1 MTKVKLVCALAWHTS
16 DFRRN
21 NKIKDDMKVILTGAT
36 DYVGEGATS
45 IDNVR
50 TTVRKP
56 QSFYSLDGRWHNSLK
71 RGVKIVD
78 GRKVVIR

>member
-1 MTKVKLVCALAWHTS
+1 
-16 DFRRN
+16 
-21 NKIKDDMKVILTGAT
+21 MKVILTGAT

-56 QSFYSLDGRWHNSLK
+56 QSFYSLEGRWPEGEKQKQKQKQSQFE
-71 RGVKIVD
+71 
-78 GRKVVIR
+78 KV